1 MYVRLFIQGDSKVGH
16 QTSKANSPIILELIL
31 PKQKCRDVSTLS
43 YKQTEM
49 QVIFV
54 N

>member
-1 MYVRLFIQGDSKVGH
+1 MYVRLFIQGDSKVG
-16 QTSKANSPIILELIL
+16 QTSKANSPTTSELIL
-31 PKQKCRDVSTLS
+31 PEQECWNVSTLS
-43 YKQTEM
+43 YKQLEM